1 MKRIAVITPVKH
13 LPGVPELLEI
23 KGEVFY
29 LENGTKEEVRKL
41 ILEKEVNILVCNPN
55 KQGYK
60 VDKELLID
68 TEITL
73 VNTCSTGLN
82 HIDLKYC
89 KKHSIE
95 VQSLTK
101 DLNLTKQLPS
111 TSELAFG
118 LLLDLLRN
126 ISKSNQEVKE
136 NKTWDY
142 TPFIGHQ
149 LKGYKVGVVGY
160 GRLGKMMYSYLKAFG
175 ADVRCYDPYVDPLYV
190 PGKPVN
196 SLESL
201 FDYCDAISLHVHV
214 TDETRGFITED
225 LLSRN
230 VKYLVNTSRGEIVDE
245 NAIVKS
251 LREGKLKGYATDV
264 IADEFGDIQNS
275 PLLKLQNQDLN
286 IIFTPH
292 IGGMTIEGQI
302 LAFTHSINK
311 L

>member
-1 MKRIAVITPVKH
+1 VRKIAVITPVKH
-13 LPGVPELLEI
+13 LPRVPELLET
-23 KGEVFY
+23 KGEIFY
-29 LENGTKEEVRKL
+29 LENGTKEEVRRL
-41 ILEKEVNILVCNPN
+41 ILEKEVNTLVCNPN

-60 VDKELLID
+60 IDEELLAD
-68 TEITL
+68 TGITL

-82 HIDLKYC
+82 HIDLEYC
-89 KKHSIE
+89 LENNIE
-95 VQSLTK
+95 IQSHTK
-101 DLNLTKQLPS
+101 DTDLIKKLPS
-111 TSELAFG
+111 TAELAFG

-126 ISKSNQEVKE
+126 ISKSNKEVKE
-136 NKTWDY
+136 NLTWDY
-142 TPFIGHQ
+142 TSFVGHQ
-149 LKGYKVGVVGY
+149 LKGYKVGIVGY
-160 GRLGKMMYSYLKAFG
+160 GRLGTMMHKYLKAFG

-230 VKYLVNTSRGEIVDE
+230 IKYLVNTSRGEIVDE

-251 LREGKLKGYATDV
+251 LKEGKLKGYATDV
-264 IADEFGDIQNS
+264 IADEFGNIQNS

-292 IGGMTIEGQI
+292 IGGMTIEGQT

>member
-1 MKRIAVITPVKH
+1 MKILVTTPVKH
-13 LPGVPELLEI
+13 LPGVEELLES

-29 LENGTKEEVRKL
+29 LENGTKEEVRTKL
-41 ILEKEVNILVCNPN
+41 ISENIDTIVCNPN

-60 VDKELLID
+60 IDEELLKG
-68 TEITL
+68 TNVTL
-73 VNTCSTGLN
+73 INTCSTGLN
-82 HIDLKYC
+82 HIDAEYC
-89 KKHSIE
+89 IKKLIL

-101 DLNLTKQLPS
+101 DTSLIKQLPS
-111 TSELAFG
+111 TAELAFG

-126 ISKSNQEVKE
+126 ISKSNKEVKE
-136 NKTWDY
+136 NLTWDY
-142 TPFIGHQ
+142 TPFVGHQ
-149 LKGYKVGVVGY
+149 LKGYKVGIVGY
-160 GRLGKMMYSYLKAFG
+160 GRLGTMMHKYLKAFG
-175 ADVRCYDPYVDPLYV
+175 ADVLCYDPYYDPIYL
-190 PGKPVN
+190 PGKQVR
-196 SLESL
+196 SLEHL
-201 FDYCDAISLHVHV
+201 FDECDAISLHVHV

-225 LLSRN
+225 LLSRR

-245 NAIVKS
+245 NAIVDS

-286 IIFTPH
+286 IIFTSH
-292 IGGMTIEGQI
+292 IGGMTIEGQT